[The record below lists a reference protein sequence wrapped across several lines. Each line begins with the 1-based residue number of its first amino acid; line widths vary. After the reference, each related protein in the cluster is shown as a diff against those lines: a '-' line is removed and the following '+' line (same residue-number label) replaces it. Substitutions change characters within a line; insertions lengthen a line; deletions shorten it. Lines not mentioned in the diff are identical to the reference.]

1 MCNNWWIG
9 GCAILYEALH
19 TLTINFLR
27 KSMNFSKNKILWKI
41 NPQIEENLLC
51 LNPGDYRAQCTML
64 GNLLM
69 QGRFPS
75 LIPQPLFLGWEEG
88 GLGHNE
94 DF

>member
-64 GNLLM
+64 GNLFNAGKVSFSNTSAFVSRL
-69 QGRFPS
+69 GR
-75 LIPQPLFLGWEEG
+75 GWIG
-88 GLGHNE
+88 AQ
-94 DF
+94 